1 MKTNS
6 EIRALARQSLSGNWA
21 MPVLVTLIVCIFSGL
36 SGIPWAGVILLFLV
50 AMPLEYSVEQAFL
63 QFARGNKEEL
73 MENMFSGF
81 KNYGRALGT
90 PLLMCLYVYLW
101 SLLLVIPG
109 IIKAYSYAMTYYVAL
124 DHPELGAEKC
134 IQESM
139 RLMSG
144 HKMKLFLLDLSFIGW
159 GLLCILT
166 FGIGFLWLAPYISI
180 SHAHFYEE
188 LKAANQEVKET
199 I

>member
-90 PLLMCLYVYLW
+90 PLLMGLYVFLW

-134 IQESM
+134 IQPKIRKQSQWQSQ
-139 RLMSG
+139 L
-144 HKMKLFLLDLSFIGW
+144 
-159 GLLCILT
+159 
-166 FGIGFLWLAPYISI
+166 
-180 SHAHFYEE
+180 
-188 LKAANQEVKET
+188 Q
-199 I
+199 

>member
-6 EIRALARQSLSGNWA
+6 EIRALARQSLSGNWT
-21 MPVLVTLIVCIFSGL
+21 MPVLVTLILCMFSGL
-36 SGIPWAGVILLFLV
+36 SGIPFVGALLALLV
-50 AMPLEYSVEQAFL
+50 LMPLDYSVEQAFL
-63 QFARGNKEEL
+63 QFARGDKENL
-73 MENMFSGF
+73 MDKMFSGF
-81 KNYGRALGT
+81 KSYGRALST
-90 PLLMCLYVYLW
+90 PLLMGIYVMLW

-109 IIKAYSYAMTYYVAL
+109 IIKAYSYAMSYYVAL
-124 DHPELGAEKC
+124 DHPDWNAEQC

-166 FGIGFLWLAPYISI
+166 FGIGLLWLAPYISI

-188 LKAANQEVKET
+188 LKAVNQEVKEA

>member
-90 PLLMCLYVYLW
+90 PLLMGLYVFLW

-124 DHPELGAEKC
+124 DHPELGTEKC

-188 LKAANQEVKET
+188 LKAANQEVKEA

>member
-1 MKTNS
+1 
-6 EIRALARQSLSGNWA
+6 

-90 PLLMCLYVYLW
+90 PLLMGLYVFLW

-139 RLMSG
+139 RLMPG

-188 LKAANQEVKET
+188 LKAANQEVKEA